1 VRSKNIIKGFEMS
14 NSAQTRL
21 CLNMPISNPFSMFVE
36 RTPFAH
42 IKSYYASVI
51 SELFLGRIAKH
62 Y

>member
-1 VRSKNIIKGFEMS
+1 MS